1 MFTGLIEELGFI
13 IALQG
18 KSLKIRCHSVQD
30 GLVLGDSIAVNGVC
44 LTIINYSPQSIDAE
58 VMPVTLETTNLGV
71 LRPGASVNLE
81 RAMRLGGDRL
91 GGHLVSGHVDG
102 TASIV
107 KLQQKQD
114 ARMVTMQ
121 IPKDL
126 LSFVIPKG
134 SIAVDGISL
143 TVAEQMG
150 NQVTVSLVGHTQKHT
165 TLIEKRVGGDIVNI
179 ECDQI
184 GKYVNKLLGSHYA
197 DKTEGSLNLG
207 FLQKQGFFR

>member
-1 MFTGLIEELGFI
+1 MFTGLIEELGSVVS
-13 IALQG
+13 LQG
-18 KSLKIRCHSVQD
+18 KSLKIRCHNVQD
-30 GLVLGDSIAVNGVC
+30 GLALGDSIAVNGVC
-44 LTIINYSPQSIDAE
+44 LTIISYSPQSIDAE

-81 RAMRLGGDRL
+81 RAMRLGDRL

-107 KLQQKQD
+107 KLQQKED
-114 ARMVTMQ
+114 ARLVTMQ
-121 IPKDL
+121 IPKEL
-126 LSFVIPKG
+126 LPFVIPKG

-143 TVAEQMG
+143 TVAEQAG

-165 TLIEKRVGGDIVNI
+165 TLTGKRVGDIVNI

-184 GKYVNKLLGSHYA
+184 GKYVNQLLGAHYA
-197 DKTEGSLNLG
+197 NKTESSLNLG

>member
-1 MFTGLIEELGFI
+1 
-13 IALQG
+13 
-18 KSLKIRCHSVQD
+18 
-30 GLVLGDSIAVNGVC
+30 
-44 LTIINYSPQSIDAE
+44 
-58 VMPVTLETTNLGV
+58 
-71 LRPGASVNLE
+71 
-81 RAMRLGGDRL
+81 MRLADRL

-114 ARMVTMQ
+114 ARLVTMQ

-126 LSFVIPKG
+126 LPFVIPKG

-143 TVAEQMG
+143 TVAEQAG

-165 TLIEKRVGGDIVNI
+165 TLTGKRVGDIVNI

-184 GKYVNKLLGSHYA
+184 GKYVNQLLGARYA
-197 DKTEGSLNLG
+197 DKKEGSLNLG
-207 FLQKQGFFR
+207 FLQKQGFSR

>member
-81 RAMRLGGDRL
+81 RAMRLGDRL

-107 KLQQKQD
+107 KLQQKKQD

-165 TLIEKRVGGDIVNI
+165 TLIEKKESGI
-179 ECDQI
+179 
-184 GKYVNKLLGSHYA
+184 
-197 DKTEGSLNLG
+197 
-207 FLQKQGFFR
+207 

>member
-1 MFTGLIEELGFI
+1 MFTGLIEELGSVV
-13 IALQG
+13 ALQG
-18 KSLKIRCHSVQD
+18 KSLKIRCHNVQD
-30 GLVLGDSIAVNGVC
+30 SLALGDSIAVNGVC
-44 LTIINYSPQSIDAE
+44 LTIINYSPQSIDTE

-81 RAMRLGGDRL
+81 RAMRLADRL

-114 ARMVTMQ
+114 ARLVTMQ

-126 LSFVIPKG
+126 LPFVIPKG

-143 TVAEQMG
+143 TVAEQAG

-165 TLIEKRVGGDIVNI
+165 TLTGKRVGDIVNI

-184 GKYVNKLLGSHYA
+184 GKYVNQLLGARYA
-197 DKTEGSLNLG
+197 DKKEGSLNLG
-207 FLQKQGFFR
+207 FLQKQGFSR

>member
-1 MFTGLIEELGFI
+1 MFTGLIEELGSVV
-13 IALQG
+13 ALQG
-18 KSLKIRCHSVQD
+18 KSLKIRCNHVQD
-30 GLVLGDSIAVNGVC
+30 DLDLGDSIAVNGVC

-81 RAMRLGGDRL
+81 RAMRLGDRL

-114 ARMVTMQ
+114 ARLVTMQ
-121 IPKDL
+121 IPKEL

-143 TVAEQMG
+143 TVAQLAG

-165 TLIEKRVGGDIVNI
+165 TLTGKRVGDIVNI

-184 GKYVNKLLGSHYA
+184 GKYVNQLLGTQYA

>member
-1 MFTGLIEELGFI
+1 MFTGLIEELGFV

-44 LTIINYSPQSIDAE
+44 LTIISYSPQSIDAE

-81 RAMRLGGDRL
+81 RAMRLGDRL

-107 KLQQKQD
+107 KLQQKED
-114 ARMVTMQ
+114 ARLVTMQ
-121 IPKDL
+121 IPKEL
-126 LSFVIPKG
+126 LPFVIPKG

-143 TVAEQMG
+143 TVAEQAG

-165 TLIEKRVGGDIVNI
+165 TLTGKRVGDIVNI

-184 GKYVNKLLGSHYA
+184 GKYVNQLLGDHYIE
-197 DKTEGSLNLG
+197 KTEGSLNLG